1 MCIYIYMYKYTCI
14 CIYVYQYKY
23 AFGTSFS
30 FCHTVSNAV
39 MPIGT
44 ASFMPF
50 LFPSPSLLTFMDH
63 MLLGLCPHLLLCIIY
78 ITHILKQ
85 FLVEAMDIKQPES
98 QELPEASPPRPP
110 QATSTTSPTTSET
123 LTPEEFELIKQHRA
137 TTREFSPAKKPRTDQ
152 GWEEFVTP
160 LSAKD
165 VELSELDF
173 GLQQELW
180 SSPQAR
186 AGFPCPQPH
195 LSRSTSLRPRKAS
208 SRRLTSPRSDLSLT
222 FKRSKLQH
230 LSILEQYNT
239 HIEDIGIHGWQ
250 QGTPTSWT
258 TSYRYIQ
265 DLQWTTW
272 NILLHEDKG
281 PE

>member
-1 MCIYIYMYKYTCI
+1 MCVCAGAYIYICVCVCVCMCIYIYI
-14 CIYVYQYKY
+14 CIYILLLYIYIIIIIYIYIQVYMYMYICISYKY

-30 FCHTVSNAV
+30 FCHAVSNAV

-44 ASFMPF
+44 ASFMTF

-98 QELPEASPPRPP
+98 QESQESQELPEASPPRPP

-123 LTPEEFELIKQHRA
+123 LTAEELELIKQHRA
-137 TTREFSPAKKPRTDQ
+137 TTRESSPAKKPRTDQ

-186 AGFPCPQPH
+186 AGFP
-195 LSRSTSLRPRKAS
+195 
-208 SRRLTSPRSDLSLT
+208 
-222 FKRSKLQH
+222 
-230 LSILEQYNT
+230 
-239 HIEDIGIHGWQ
+239 
-250 QGTPTSWT
+250 
-258 TSYRYIQ
+258 
-265 DLQWTTW
+265 
-272 NILLHEDKG
+272 
-281 PE
+281 

>member
-1 MCIYIYMYKYTCI
+1 
-14 CIYVYQYKY
+14 
-23 AFGTSFS
+23 
-30 FCHTVSNAV
+30 

-85 FLVEAMDIKQPES
+85 FLVEARDIKQPESQES

-137 TTREFSPAKKPRTDQ
+137 TTKEFSPAKKPRTDQ

-180 SSPQAR
+180 SSPQTR

-195 LSRSTSLRPRKAS
+195 LSRSTSLRPRKG
-208 SRRLTSPRSDLSLT
+208 
-222 FKRSKLQH
+222 KLQKID
-230 LSILEQYNT
+230 LTKKRPFTDLQEV
-239 HIEDIGIHGWQ
+239 E
-250 QGTPTSWT
+250 TPTLEHPRAVQYS
-258 TSYRYIQ
+258 
-265 DLQWTTW
+265 
-272 NILLHEDKG
+272 H
-281 PE
+281 